1 MKLNNSLNHNIGNLI
16 QIQSKVLFM
25 NLIETQEVLVN
36 SNDIQKIV
44 G

>member
-1 MKLNNSLNHNIGNLI
+1 MKLNNSLNHNIENLI